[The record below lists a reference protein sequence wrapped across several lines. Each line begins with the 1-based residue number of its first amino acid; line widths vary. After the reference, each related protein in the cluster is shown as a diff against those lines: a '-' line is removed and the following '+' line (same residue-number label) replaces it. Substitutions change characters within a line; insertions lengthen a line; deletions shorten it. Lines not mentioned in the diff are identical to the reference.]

1 MNGPPPRLHTPPW
14 HRADAAAFGV
24 ALVYPMRGPA
34 GIFGPTCGAC
44 ARLAAEE
51 VNKAGGVLGRE
62 LRLVEVDGGAEP
74 WRVAEEVESL
84 VAAGVV
90 QGVTGWHI
98 SSVRQA
104 VAPRIAHRVPYV
116 YTALYEGGERTEGV
130 FLTSETPSWQLLPAM
145 RLLAESRGIR
155 RWFVVGN
162 DYVWP
167 RRTARAARRYAREC
181 RGRVGGEAYLPL
193 GTEDFEGVLRRIE
206 RADADGVLMLL
217 VGSDAV
223 RFNRAFAAAG
233 LDRRCLRLSTL
244 MDENMLLGGGPEDS
258 FDLYSAAGHFA
269 SLADRNTL
277 DFLGQYTARFGLE
290 APVPGSFG
298 ESCYE
303 GVLLLAALVERAGAT
318 DVAAIGAVA
327 HTVTYEGPRGL
338 LGLDGR
344 HVRQRIYLARADGYD
359 FTVLAQLRAPH
370 DLRRP
375 RPGPRSPRPPPGRG
389 PAGPAG
395 SRAVCR
401 PRRRAA
407 VPSRSSRRAP
417 HGRAAA
423 TAACRAP

>member
-1 MNGPPPRLHTPPW
+1 MNRPPLRLHTPEW
-14 HRADAAAFGV
+14 YTADDSTFDV

-34 GIFGPTCGAC
+34 GIFGPTCGTC

-74 WRVAEEVESL
+74 WRVAEDVEAL
-84 VAAGVV
+84 VASGAV

-130 FLTSETPSWQLLPAM
+130 FMTSETPSWQLLPAM
-145 RLLAESRGIR
+145 RLLAESRGVR

-162 DYVWP
+162 NYVWP
-167 RRTARAARRYAREC
+167 RRTARAARGYARAC

-244 MDENMLLGGGPEDS
+244 MDENMLLGSGPEATV
-258 FDLYSAAGHFA
+258 DLYSAAGYFA
-269 SLADRNTL
+269 SLADQNTL
-277 DFLGQYTARFGLE
+277 DFHGQYAGRFGLE
-290 APVPGSFG
+290 APTPGSLG

-303 GVLLLAALVERAGAT
+303 GVLLLAALVERAGDP
-318 DVAAIGAVA
+318 DVTAIGAVA
-327 HTVTYEGPRGL
+327 DTVSYEGPRGL

-344 HVRQRIYLARADGYD
+344 HVRQRIYLARADGCD
-359 FTVLAQLRAPH
+359 FNVLAQLRAPH
-370 DLRRP
+370 DLR
-375 RPGPRSPRPPPGRG
+375 
-389 PAGPAG
+389 
-395 SRAVCR
+395 
-401 PRRRAA
+401 
-407 VPSRSSRRAP
+407 
-417 HGRAAA
+417 
-423 TAACRAP
+423 